1 MKNRDVYQKDP
12 AARKLINEGVAS
24 VNEEKT
30 KEALAVLRYE
40 LETFVCSGQYE
51 KGMFHILETYLKNVD
66 QAQQPAVWVSGF
78 YGSGKSHLVKMLRAL
93 WVDMEFE
100 DGATARGIANLP
112 LNIRDSLKEL
122 STKAKRYGGLH
133 AASGTLGAGASG
145 SVRLALLRIVFK
157 SAGLPEQYPVARF
170 VMWLRHSGLYEQVRG
185 CVEKSGLDW
194 NEELDNLHVAEGL
207 QDALV
212 QTSPKIFPSSASC
225 VQTLNNLYPYVQ
237 DISND
242 DMIKA
247 FRQALSKDEKFPLT
261 LVVLDEVQQ
270 YIGGDSQRSLDVQ
283 EAVEACCRSFGGR
296 LLFIATG
303 QTAVTGTSHL
313 KKLEG
318 RFTIRVELS
327 DSDVDAVIRQVI
339 LAKKPE
345 AKQPLEGIL
354 QNNLGEISRHLEGT
368 SLRHRQEDVSRFPQD
383 YPILPVRRRF
393 WEHTLRVLDRTGTD
407 SQLRNQLSMVHKAI
421 QTNLDD
427 PLGHVVPADFLFFD
441 SADKLLQSRI
451 LPRKVHEK
459 TMTWST
465 GTEEEKL
472 TARACGLVFLV
483 NKLGGQNSD
492 VGIRATADTIADLL
506 VEDMEKGSGSLR
518 GRLPALL
525 DACGLLMKVEDEYR
539 IQTEESAAWN
549 DEFLSQC
556 SVLSN
561 EPHRIES
568 ERNERLR
575 KKFGTLVRPL
585 VLNQGESKVAREI
598 HPVFGSSLPEDW
610 ATRMYVWVRD
620 GWSADENSVR
630 ADARQAGS
638 QSPTVFVYVPR
649 RSADELRRHLIE
661 YKAACATL
669 DKRGVPN
676 NPEGV
681 EARAAMETLRQS
693 AEIKMDALLEEAF
706 SGARVFQGGGN
717 EILGND
723 LQEMVMEAGR
733 NALLRLYPQFGVADS
748 SGWAKVYEKAREGA
762 PDALKSVGYDGEPA
776 RNPVCSAILG
786 FLGSGKK
793 GSDIRGRFESPPWG
807 WSRDAVDGGL
817 QVLLVAGLILARDEQ
832 GRLADPRELE
842 RKAVGKMAFRVES
855 ATVTTSQRVMIRKLM
870 LKAGVS
876 AKPGEESDHAEEFL
890 EKLLELAGRAGG
902 EPPQP
907 VRPDTSSIEEMR
919 RTAGNERLLAL
930 FNRRE
935 DLSDCIDNWTGLAR
949 RVAERLPRW
958 NVLKRLAV
966 HSSKLP
972 DADAILAQ
980 VQTIERERQLL
991 EEPDPITP
999 LAANI
1004 TQLLRDELNSLDGQ
1018 YASLFEQRMGRLEQD
1033 PNWREL
1039 EPDERLRLLSH
1050 YSLDESNRPAV
1061 NVQSTEG
1068 VLETLEGCSL
1078 PSFAD
1083 RVAALSGRFDNVLKR
1098 AAELCQPEV
1107 QFIQVPR
1114 RTLKTEEEID
1124 AWAAEMTERL
1134 KTALKQGPVALG

>member
-855 ATVTTSQRVMIRKLM
+855 ATITTSQRVMIRKLM

-1050 YSLDESNRPAV
+1050 YSLDESSRPAV

>member
-296 LLFIATG
+296 LLFIGTG

-1083 RVAALSGRFDNVLKR
+1083 RVAAMSGRFDNVLKR